1 MDLLFTSLMI
11 RYDNTYFHL
20 QGFFLITFVINISCL
35 ARVDISRHNM
45 FFSQL
50 KATCNGAVVNVFVPC
65 SFYFLSYLRHLFVTK
80 EVFKIATS
88 ERLSLSTS
96 FTLVVLQNG
105 YETLTCCIFLLS

>member
-45 FFSQL
+45 FFLQL
-50 KATCNGAVVNVFVPC
+50 NATCNRAVVMLFVPC
-65 SFYFLSYLRHLFVTK
+65 IFALSYLRHLFVTK
-80 EVFKIATS
+80 EGIKIATS

-96 FTLVVLQNG
+96 FTLVFLQNE